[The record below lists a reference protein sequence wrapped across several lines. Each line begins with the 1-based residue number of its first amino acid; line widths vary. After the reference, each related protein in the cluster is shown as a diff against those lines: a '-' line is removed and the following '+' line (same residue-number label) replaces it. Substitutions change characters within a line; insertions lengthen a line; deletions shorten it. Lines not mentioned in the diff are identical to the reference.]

1 MRGLIA
7 ACVCASAV
15 AFAPVN
21 APARST
27 VVMSAEMSKALPFLK
42 QPPLLDG
49 TMAGDAGFDPLGLS
63 QIDDVGIDLYW
74 LREAELKHSRVAMLA
89 AAGVIFEEL
98 FGPAPGLEFCA
109 ANGRSQMDV
118 FWDFWDKYPNV
129 IAASIVLIT
138 VIEVPSGIAATA
150 GRKTGMRAPGDF
162 GFNPLGFTVTKSL
175 AAKEIANGRLAM
187 IATAGFILQ
196 GVTTHES
203 ALKNLFG

>member
-1 MRGLIA
+1 MIPESRDLNLVSALHGADAPLLARGFARCFFRVAFASTAYLVDNRKTHLAQFLSLLGLGLAHGPRVRTLFRSPNMRGLIA

-74 LREAELKHSRVAMLA
+74 LREAELKHSRCDM
-89 AAGVIFEEL
+89 AGVEWRVAVGAVSFL
-98 FGPAPGLEFCA
+98 
-109 ANGRSQMDV
+109 
-118 FWDFWDKYPNV
+118 
-129 IAASIVLIT
+129 
-138 VIEVPSGIAATA
+138 
-150 GRKTGMRAPGDF
+150 
-162 GFNPLGFTVTKSL
+162 
-175 AAKEIANGRLAM
+175 
-187 IATAGFILQ
+187 IATR
-196 GVTTHES
+196 HP
-203 ALKNLFG
+203 